1 MGGGQQQCP
10 HLLKNVSQLSME
22 IVAMQQNSVQGD
34 EVKVKGEKYGSD
46 MPERSGLNPGSWKGT
61 SKPLEFPKF

>member
-1 MGGGQQQCP
+1 
-10 HLLKNVSQLSME
+10 ME